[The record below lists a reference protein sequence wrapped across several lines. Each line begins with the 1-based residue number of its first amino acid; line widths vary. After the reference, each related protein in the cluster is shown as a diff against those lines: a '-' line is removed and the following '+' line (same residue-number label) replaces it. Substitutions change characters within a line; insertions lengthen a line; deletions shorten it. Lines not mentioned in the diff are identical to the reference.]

1 MMARHREKSAGVTTA
16 WRYDLFCWR
25 IRFRLS
31 GANPMKVTGLTRFLN
46 SFFRCFF
53 FTSLLSLTILSACA
67 PSDVEKMAID
77 TDQSTGSALGMATFA
92 GGCFW
97 CTEADF
103 DKLPGVISTTSGYI
117 GGKEENPTYKQV
129 VAGKTGHVEAVLVRF
144 DMTKTNFAE
153 LLAAY
158 WLTIDPLTPNR
169 QFCDTG
175 AQYRSVI
182 FYHNDEQHA
191 LARKS
196 KAKLET
202 SGRFAKPVV
211 TEIWPAT
218 TFYAAEEYHQDYYL
232 KNPARYRDYRSNCG
246 RDQRLEELWGKK
258 H

>member
-1 MMARHREKSAGVTTA
+1 
-16 WRYDLFCWR
+16 
-25 IRFRLS
+25 
-31 GANPMKVTGLTRFLN
+31 MKVNGLTRFLN
-46 SFFRCFF
+46 RLFRYLFLV
-53 FTSLLSLTILSACA
+53 TLLSLTMLSACV
-67 PSDVEKMAID
+67 PSDAEQMGVAA
-77 TDQSTGSALGMATFA
+77 DQSTGSASGMATFA

-103 DKLPGVISTTSGYI
+103 DQLPGVISTTSGYI

-144 DMTKTNFAE
+144 DMNKTSFAE

-182 FYHNDEQHA
+182 FYHNDEQHV
-191 LARKS
+191 LTRKS
-196 KAKLET
+196 KATLEA
-202 SGRFAKPVV
+202 SGRFAQPVV

-218 TFYAAEEYHQDYYL
+218 TFYPAEEYHQDYYL
-232 KNPARYRDYRSNCG
+232 KNPVRYRYYRSNCG
-246 RDQRLEELWGKK
+246 RDQRLKELWGKK